1 MTPSVSLGLLWP
13 FLFLLCHRTEGSN
26 PTEPPVPQPGR
37 AWVPR
42 QDCASWGCCRPAALG
57 GGLPGQSLPA
67 RPPGPGVDWGLVH
80 GKASPGSEDKMVPQ
94 QSPGWAEHVPFYW
107 MPAPGA
113 VPQMPRDQ
121 GQHHRLLAG

>member
-1 MTPSVSLGLLWP
+1 MTPSVSLGLW
-13 FLFLLCHRTEGSN
+13 FLFLLCRRTEGSN

-42 QDCASWGCCRPAALG
+42 QDCASWGCRRPAALG

-67 RPPGPGVDWGLVH
+67 QPPGPGEG
-80 GKASPGSEDKMVPQ
+80 GEASPGSEDKMVPQ
-94 QSPGWAEHVPFYW
+94 QSPRWAEDVPFYW

-113 VPQMPRDQ
+113 IPQMPRDP